1 MPQSTAKKAF
11 RATMSRIPPFNP
23 NLVFWSKHN
32 EGIWRNCRTS
42 DRARSKWRFQL
53 AAPSLGR
60 GSARS
65 VPAKPFA
72 AKKACPRGAYLGLCE
87 EGMVAGVL
95 RGTYTRSKDNKQY
108 AVRAAQLLQHN
119 PGLATAGPEQL
130 WDRVMEGNSKAH
142 NSQMDVVLTLWQRG
156 LLTPS
161 SHDA

>member
-1 MPQSTAKKAF
+1 MKAFGEIAAQATELVQNGDFNSPLQAWEEAVRVAFPQS
-11 RATMSRIPPFNP
+11 
-23 NLVFWSKHN
+23 H
-32 EGIWRNCRTS
+32 
-42 DRARSKWRFQL
+42 
-53 AAPSLGR
+53 SLQN
-60 GSARS
+60 
-65 VPAKPFA
+65 
-72 AKKACPRGAYLGLCE
+72 KACPRGAYLGLCE
-87 EGMVAGVL
+87 EGMVAGVP